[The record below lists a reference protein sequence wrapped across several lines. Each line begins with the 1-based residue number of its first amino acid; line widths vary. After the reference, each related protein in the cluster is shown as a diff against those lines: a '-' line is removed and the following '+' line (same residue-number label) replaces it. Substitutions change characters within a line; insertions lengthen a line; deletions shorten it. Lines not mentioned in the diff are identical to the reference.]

1 MGSLY
6 QAAYYEKK
14 ANSKV
19 RCQLCPHNCLISP
32 GETGICL
39 VRKNNKGTLYAE
51 NYGMLSANHF
61 DPIEKKPL
69 YHFHP
74 GKGILSIGT
83 YGCNLKCEFCQNS
96 GISQTGI
103 QYPGLFKQTK
113 PQEIVDKALEITGNI
128 GIAYTYNEPIIWFEY
143 VKDVSK
149 IAKKASL
156 KNVMVS
162 NGYINAIPRKEII
175 ELTDAFNIDLKAF
188 TKDFYK
194 NHTSSFIEPVKA
206 SIKDI
211 YKAGKHLEIT
221 NLIIPTLNDDPV
233 IFEKM
238 IEWIARETSEE
249 TVLHLSRYFPH
260 FKVSLPPTEIEK
272 LSEFYQIAKKYLKY
286 VYLGNVANPS
296 EGNNTFCPECNSEV
310 IVRSGYRTWT
320 SGLDSN
326 GKCKKCGTKIIDYM

>member
-1 MGSLY
+1 MDSLY
-6 QAAYYEKK
+6 EAAYYEKK
-14 ANSKV
+14 ANGKV
-19 RCQLCPHNCLISP
+19 RCQLCPHNCLIST
-32 GETGICL
+32 GEKGICL
-39 VRKNNKGTLYAE
+39 VRKNNNGTLYTE
-51 NYGMLSANHF
+51 NYGVVSAIHF

-69 YHFHP
+69 YHFYP
-74 GKGILSIGT
+74 GKGVLSIGT
-83 YGCNLKCEFCQNS
+83 YGCNLKCIFCQNS

-103 QYPGLFKQTK
+103 QHPGLVEHTK
-113 PQEIVDKALEITGNI
+113 PKKIIDEALEMKGNI

-149 IAKKASL
+149 LAKEAGL
-156 KNVMVS
+156 KNVLVS
-162 NGYINAIPRKEII
+162 NGYINTNPRKEII
-175 ELTDAFNIDLKAF
+175 ELTDAFNIDLKGF
-188 TKDFYK
+188 TNNFYK
-194 NHTSSFIEPVKA
+194 KHTSSLIEPVKTT
-206 SIKDI
+206 IKDI

-221 NLIIPTLNDDPV
+221 NLIIPTLNDEPV

-238 IEWIARETSEE
+238 IQWIAGETSEE

-272 LSEFYQIAKKYLKY
+272 LDEFYQIATKYLKY

-320 SGLDSN
+320 SGLDDQ
-326 GKCKKCGTKIIDYM
+326 GQCKNCGYRIIEQI